1 MPDNYKVRYR
11 LDYEPFDIE
20 TLMQMMKYKSKHLPT
35 VELDDF
41 EEGLEIGVKVGSV
54 PTAVDKQKSNI
65 YLKVENKV
73 YRFTLFH
80 AEPVSKLRYGYRML
94 NIVQINEEQYLDLY
108 NKVGIDFSIGK
119 ASERLYF
126 KLAGQNINIAV
137 EYGLV

>member
-1 MPDNYKVRYR
+1 MPDNYKIKYR
-11 LDYEPFDIE
+11 IDYEPYDID
-20 TLMQMMKYKSKHLPT
+20 TLIRMMKYHSPALPT
-35 VELDDF
+35 FQIDDF
-41 EEGLEIGVKVGSV
+41 EEGLEIDIKIGVV

-73 YRFTLFH
+73 YRFTLFN
-80 AEPVSKLRYGYRML
+80 AEPVNKLRFGYRMM
-94 NIVQINEEQYLDLY
+94 NMVQINEDQYLDLY

-119 ASERLYF
+119 VSERLYF